1 MERLT
6 RSSAAKST
14 PLQGAPLKRVPKK
27 MAVGLEQPRV
37 TVAAGGLELAVKP
50 EVFAGTIVPAV
61 LLPRQVIL
69 SGPFVLR
76 LLTVFSYSGRFSV
89 HWPAWYQAFGVH
101 QPGVQGPAA

>member
-27 MAVGLEQPRV
+27 MALGLEQPKV
-37 TVAAGGLELAVKP
+37 AVAAGGLELALKP
-50 EVFAGTIVPAV
+50 EVFAGTVVPAV
-61 LLPRQVIL
+61 PLPRQVKL
-69 SGPFVLR
+69 SGPFVLGI
-76 LLTVFSYSGRFSV
+76 LTVFSYSGRFSV

-101 QPGVQGPAA
+101 PPGCQGPTA

>member
-37 TVAAGGLELAVKP
+37 TVVAGGLELAVKP

-61 LLPRQVIL
+61 LLPRQVTL
-69 SGPFVLR
+69 SGPLLVL
-76 LLTVFSYSGRFSV
+76 
-89 HWPAWYQAFGVH
+89 
-101 QPGVQGPAA
+101 